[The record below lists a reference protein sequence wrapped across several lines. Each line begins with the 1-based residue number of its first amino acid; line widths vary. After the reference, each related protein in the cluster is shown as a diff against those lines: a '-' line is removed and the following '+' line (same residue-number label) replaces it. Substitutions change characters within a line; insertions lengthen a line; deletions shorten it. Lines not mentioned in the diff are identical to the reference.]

1 MGRLAVAAFG
11 FSLLAACLG
20 ACVLAGPLRAAP
32 ITVQGITFSDEL
44 GDFTVLKV
52 TGTGTLQDP
61 FVVVEDVT
69 GDQPILVIRGMSY
82 GFGNRIGSQHIIG
95 FAMAKICI
103 NHTGSSWTQYRME
116 LRTTPTVPSP
126 YGDGLSFAQ
135 GFKGAPPV
143 TSDGFHNAKV
153 IDEPFDAIDFTDGQ
167 IKPGESVSFDFLITD
182 MTPKPE
188 VFLLQQP
195 VKPVSCNCGRLRV
208 AAR

>member
-1 MGRLAVAAFG
+1 MMGRMLFALG
-11 FSLLAACLG
+11 LLAA
-20 ACVLAGPLRAAP
+20 AFAAHPVQAAP
-32 ITVQGITFSDEL
+32 VTVEGITFSDEK
-44 GDFTVLKV
+44 GDFTILKV
-52 TGTGTLQDP
+52 TGTGSIEDP

-69 GDQPILVIRGMSY
+69 GDTPILVIRGMNL

-116 LRTTPTVPSP
+116 LRTTPTDPSP

-135 GFKGAPPV
+135 GFVGGPPA
-143 TSDGFHNAKV
+143 SSSGFHHARV

-167 IKPGESVSFDFLITD
+167 IKPGESVSFDFMITD

-195 VKPVSCNCGRLRV
+195 VKPISCNCGRLRL
-208 AAR
+208 ASR

>member
-1 MGRLAVAAFG
+1 MKRLALALTLLG
-11 FSLLAACLG
+11 SCLLAQ
-20 ACVLAGPLRAAP
+20 PSDAAP

-52 TGTGTLQDP
+52 TGTGTVQDP
-61 FVVVEDVT
+61 FVVVEDIT

-95 FAMAKICI
+95 FAIAKIAI

-116 LRTTPTVPSP
+116 LRTTPTEPSP

-135 GFKGAPPV
+135 GFTGGPPV
-143 TSDGFHNAKV
+143 VSDGFHHAHV

-167 IKPGESVSFDFLITD
+167 IKPGQSVSFDFMITD

-188 VFLLQQP
+188 VYLLQQP
-195 VKPVSCNCGRLRV
+195 VKPVSCNCGRFRLALR
-208 AAR
+208 